1 MTLRLRLVLAFGYVL
16 LFAIIALEVPLT
28 LNFSRRVDSEIKAEA
43 SAGAQAVAAA
53 ASGRL
58 TNGPALAAL
67 AREQGQR
74 LGGRVIV
81 VDARG
86 RVLVDSDG
94 AAASGTPYA
103 SRPEIGQAL
112 RGATSQG
119 TRHSDSLDADLLYT
133 AVPIVDAGRAAGAVR
148 LTQSV
153 KAVNDEVRRDVV
165 ALLALGAA
173 VLALGLGLAWAI
185 AGSLSRPLRGLA
197 RTARQIAAGDLRT
210 RATPTGS
217 AEQIE
222 VANAFNDMTD
232 RLVRSLDA
240 QREFVANASHQL
252 RTPLTGLRLRLESA
266 SLRAEDPDLK
276 RDLAAGELETE
287 RLAKL
292 LSNLL
297 RLAQDGQPA
306 TTATSIALADV
317 AQRAAERW
325 RDQAELDGHPIE
337 LAGAA
342 DAHVRASGGDLDTM
356 VDNLVENAL
365 NYTAPDTPIGIEWGH
380 DGRGAYIAVLDRG
393 DGIDPEEAER
403 VFDRFYRGS
412 ASRGGTVPG
421 TGLGLPIVD
430 ALARR
435 WSARASLTPRAGG
448 GTRAELRFPASG
460 APAPA
465 PAGDPAA
472 TTSVTP

>member
-1 MTLRLRLVLAFGYVL
+1 MSLRLRLLGAFGYVL

-28 LNFSRRVDSEIKAEA
+28 LNFSRRVNSEIKAEA
-43 SAGAQAVAAA
+43 SAGAQGVAAA

-58 TNGPALAAL
+58 TDPPALAAL
-67 AREQGQR
+67 ARQQARR

-86 RVLVDSDG
+86 RVLVDSDSS
-94 AAASGTPYA
+94 AARGTSYA
-103 SRPEIGQAL
+103 SRPEIAQAL
-112 RGATSQG
+112 EGATPQG

-133 AVPIVDAGRAAGAVR
+133 AVPIVDAGRATGAVR

-153 KAVNDEVRRDVV
+153 KAVRDEVRRDVL
-165 ALLALGAA
+165 ALIALGAA

-197 RTARQIAAGDLRT
+197 RTARQIAAGDLRA

-217 AEQIE
+217 TEQVE
-222 VANAFNDMTD
+222 VATAFNDMTE

-240 QREFVANASHQL
+240 QRDFVANASHQL

-266 SLRAEDPDLK
+266 GLRAQDPDLR
-276 RDLAAGELETE
+276 RDLVAGEREAE

-297 RLAQDGQPA
+297 RLAQEGQPPA
-306 TTATSIALADV
+306 TASSIALADV
-317 AQRAAERW
+317 AERAADRW
-325 RDQAELDGHPIE
+325 RDQAELDGHAIE
-337 LAGAA
+337 LAG
-342 DAHVRASGGDLDTM
+342 DGDPRVRASPGDLDTIM
-356 VDNLVENAL
+356 DNLVENAL
-365 NYTAPDTPIGIEWGH
+365 NYTAPDTAVRIEWGVEAG
-380 DGRGAYIAVLDRG
+380 DAYIAVLDQG
-393 DGIDPEEAER
+393 GGIDDADAER
-403 VFDRFYRGS
+403 VFDRFYRGA

-421 TGLGLPIVD
+421 TGLGLAIVD

-435 WSARASLTPRAGG
+435 WAARATLANRPGG
-448 GTRAELRFPASG
+448 GARAELRFPSVS
-460 APAPA
+460 APTATSPDAPTTTPTIA
-465 PAGDPAA
+465 P
-472 TTSVTP
+472 

>member
-1 MTLRLRLVLAFGYVL
+1 M
-16 LFAIIALEVPLT
+16 
-28 LNFSRRVDSEIKAEA
+28 
-43 SAGAQAVAAA
+43 
-53 ASGRL
+53 
-58 TNGPALAAL
+58 
-67 AREQGQR
+67 
-74 LGGRVIV
+74 IV

-94 AAASGTPYA
+94 AAARGTPYA
-103 SRPEIGQAL
+103 SRPEIAQAL

-119 TRHSDSLDADLLYT
+119 TRHSDSLKADLLYT

-197 RTARQIAAGDLRT
+197 RTARQIAAGDLHT

-217 AEQIE
+217 AEQVE

-232 RLVRSLDA
+232 RLVRALDA
-240 QREFVANASHQL
+240 QRDFVANASHQL

-266 SLRAEDPDLK
+266 SLRAEDADLK
-276 RDLAAGELETE
+276 RDLVAGELETE

-306 TTATSIALADV
+306 TTATSIALGAV
-317 AQRAAERW
+317 AERAADRW

-337 LAGAA
+337 LAGAGE
-342 DAHVRASGGDLDTM
+342 AHVRASAGDLDTM

-365 NYTAPDTPIGIEWGH
+365 NYTAPDTPIRIEWG
-380 DGRGAYIAVLDRG
+380 DDARGAFIAVLDRG
-393 DGIDPEEAER
+393 AGHRP
-403 VFDRFYRGS
+403 
-412 ASRGGTVPG
+412 RGGRAR
-421 TGLGLPIVD
+421 LRSLLPRQREP
-430 ALARR
+430 RR
-435 WSARASLTPRAGG
+435 HRAGHRPRAWPSSTPSPAAGARAATLTARAGG

-472 TTSVTP
+472 TTTVTP

>member
-1 MTLRLRLVLAFGYVL
+1 
-16 LFAIIALEVPLT
+16 LFAIIGLEVPLT

-58 TNGPALAAL
+58 TDPARLAAL
-67 AREQGQR
+67 AREQARR

-81 VDARG
+81 VDTGG

-94 AAASGTPYA
+94 AAPRGTPYA
-103 SRPEIGQAL
+103 SRPEIAAAL
-112 RGATSQG
+112 GGATSQG
-119 TRHSDSLDADLLYT
+119 TRHSDSLNADLLYT

-153 KAVNDEVRRDVV
+153 KAVHDEVRRDVV

-173 VLALGLGLAWAI
+173 VLALGLGLAWTI

-222 VANAFNDMTD
+222 VANAFNDMTE
-232 RLVRSLDA
+232 RLVRALDA
-240 QREFVANASHQL
+240 QRDFVANASHQL

-276 RDLAAGELETE
+276 RDLVAGELETE

-306 TTATSIALADV
+306 TAATSIALVGV
-317 AQRAAERW
+317 AERAADRW
-325 RDQAELDGHPIE
+325 RDQAELDGHAIE
-337 LAGAA
+337 LAGTGQP
-342 DAHVRASGGDLDTM
+342 HVRASAGDLDTM

-365 NYTAPDTPIGIEWGH
+365 NYTAPDTPIRIEWGE
-380 DGRGAYIAVLDRG
+380 DGGDALIAVLDRG
-393 DGIDPEEAER
+393 AGIDADEAER

-412 ASRGGTVPG
+412 ASRGGAVAG
-421 TGLGLPIVD
+421 TGLGLAIVD
-430 ALARR
+430 ALAGR
-435 WSARASLTPRAGG
+435 WGARAALTTRPGG
-448 GTRAELRFPASG
+448 GTRAELRFPAAG
-460 APAPA
+460 APAPV
-465 PAGDPAA
+465 PARDAA
-472 TTSVTP
+472 TVTP